1 MKKILLTATIAL
13 FTIVTSHAQQIPD
26 QQITQ
31 SQVQDQLHSAKGVSF
46 EKGGFFVEGS
56 ISVSTGGDT
65 DSYGINP
72 KVGYFLSDKFAVGGD
87 IDFGGTEVKG
97 SSAETDFFG
106 IGAFA
111 RYYFLE
117 IADKRLKAYGDV
129 GLGYGHH
136 RSQGNGYDNTSNDIK
151 ANVTL
156 GVNYFF
162 TRHFA
167 ATFVLADILTYNNAN
182 PEDGDATD
190 TFELNINLFNNIFA
204 QPQFGLLYRF

>member
-1 MKKILLTATIAL
+1 MKTRITLLLVL
-13 FTIVTSHAQQIPD
+13 FVSVFTYAQQIPD
-26 QQITQ
+26 KQISQ
-31 SQVQDQLHSAKGVSF
+31 SQVEDQLRSAKGISF
-46 EKGGFFVEGS
+46 EKGDFFVEGS
-56 ISVSTGGDT
+56 ISISTGGDT

-136 RSQGNGYDNTSNDIK
+136 RSQGPGYDNTSNDIK

-162 TRHFA
+162 TKHFA

-182 PEDGDATD
+182 PEDGDATN

-204 QPQFGLLYRF
+204 QPQFGLLYKF